1 MLAKLAPRV
10 AATHRQFPRYEEVS
24 SLQKLTL
31 VVTCTD
37 RKRLPASVDLQV
49 RSLPGSTLAAR
60 ADAWI
65 QRLSAPVEKLP
76 LVELYK
82 GEAWQQVRELVRTA
96 WRMGYAPEL
105 IVASAGL
112 GLRHSESQAGGYAA
126 TFAHGHADS
135 VASRD
140 DDARA
145 WWACMQAAP
154 DVLPAP
160 SRLLTGRVLV
170 VASSAYAR
178 GIATTLHQVAETASI
193 ALLVGGMCDIPGLTR
208 LSPNKALRA
217 PLGGTASSLNLRM
230 AQRWLEM
237 TEGREL
243 VSNRI
248 RQEWQRWC
256 ASVEQTES
264 YDRRRL
270 TDEQV
275 QEFISEIRA
284 ANPRASASSVLRALR
299 DGGFA
304 CEQSR
309 CRRLFHERR

>member
-112 GLRHSESQAGGYAA
+112 GLRHS
-126 TFAHGHADS
+126 
-135 VASRD
+135 
-140 DDARA
+140 
-145 WWACMQAAP
+145 
-154 DVLPAP
+154 
-160 SRLLTGRVLV
+160 
-170 VASSAYAR
+170 
-178 GIATTLHQVAETASI
+178 
-193 ALLVGGMCDIPGLTR
+193 
-208 LSPNKALRA
+208 
-217 PLGGTASSLNLRM
+217 
-230 AQRWLEM
+230 
-237 TEGREL
+237 
-243 VSNRI
+243 
-248 RQEWQRWC
+248 
-256 ASVEQTES
+256 
-264 YDRRRL
+264 
-270 TDEQV
+270 
-275 QEFISEIRA
+275 
-284 ANPRASASSVLRALR
+284 
-299 DGGFA
+299 
-304 CEQSR
+304 
-309 CRRLFHERR
+309 